1 MYTNN
6 NCSNLLQIGGRMSK
20 YDKVMSFRMSRDIIE
35 KLDFLVKYE
44 QERPRDY
51 NEPLVKINRT
61 LVVEKAI
68 NRYYLEIIGNDTD
81 KDMADRINEITDN
94 TINNKIYNFERKL
107 DYLLFLSIK
116 NDLGNKLLYRSPGI
130 IPPPPNIEDCI
141 EIIVDERSGWNDAL
155 DEFLNEEWK
164 KQKLWQ
170 GRRIKL

>member
-1 MYTNN
+1 
-6 NCSNLLQIGGRMSK
+6 
-20 YDKVMSFRMSRDIIE
+20 MSFRMSRDIIE

-94 TINNKIYNFERKL
+94 TINNKIT
-107 DYLLFLSIK
+107 LF
-116 NDLGNKLLYRSPGI
+116 
-130 IPPPPNIEDCI
+130 
-141 EIIVDERSGWNDAL
+141 
-155 DEFLNEEWK
+155 
-164 KQKLWQ
+164 
-170 GRRIKL
+170 